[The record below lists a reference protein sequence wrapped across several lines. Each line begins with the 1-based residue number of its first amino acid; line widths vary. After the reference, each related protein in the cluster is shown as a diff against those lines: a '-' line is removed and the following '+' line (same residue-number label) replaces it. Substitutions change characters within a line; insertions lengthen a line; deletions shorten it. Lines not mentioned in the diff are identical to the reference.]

1 MKRKIATLALALC
14 LCAGMTLT
22 ASATTQ
28 YSDVAADAWYASA
41 VTQVSQSG
49 TMTGTSDTTFT
60 PDGLVTRGTV
70 VTVLWRMAGSPAVAD
85 APTFSDVSADSWYG
99 QAVAWAQSN
108 GVATGYTDGTFLPD
122 AAVTREALAV
132 FLTRFDAL
140 DGAPMAEGV
149 LGLYS
154 DSDTVSDW
162 AVESVQHVIG
172 TGLITGNN
180 DGTLDPAG
188 SATRAQLAVILE
200 RMTTVAMG

>member
-1 MKRKIATLALALC
+1 MKRKLATLALTLC
-14 LCAGMTLT
+14 LCGGMTLT
-22 ASATTQ
+22 ASATQ
-28 YSDVAADAWYASA
+28 YSDVADDAWYASA

-49 TMTGTSDTTFT
+49 TMTGTSDTTFS

-70 VTVLWRMAGSPAVAD
+70 VTVLWRLSGSPEVTD

-108 GVATGYTDGTFLPD
+108 GVATGYTDGTFLPN

-132 FLTRFDAL
+132 FLARYDAL
-140 DGAPMAEGV
+140 DGSPMASGV

-154 DSDTVSDW
+154 DSDSISDW
-162 AVESVQHVIG
+162 AVESVQHAIG
-172 TGLITGNN
+172 TGLMTGSN

-188 SATRAQLAVILE
+188 SATRAQLAVILQ
-200 RMTTVAMG
+200 RMTTAAVG